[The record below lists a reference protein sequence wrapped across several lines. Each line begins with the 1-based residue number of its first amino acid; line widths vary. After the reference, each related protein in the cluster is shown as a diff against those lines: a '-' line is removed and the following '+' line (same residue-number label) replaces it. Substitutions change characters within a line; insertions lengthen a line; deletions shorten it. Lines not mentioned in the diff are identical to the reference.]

1 MASQKN
7 TAGSSTADQAR
18 ERARQI
24 ADREARKSNGKSKG
38 LIAGIIALLLVI
50 GLIIAL
56 VIWQNNKNTIPEAGP
71 VPASANQ
78 YGGIQLNESQILQD
92 TSDVDERDIN
102 DVPERPETV
111 DESKTPP
118 GIVNANEAKDN
129 GEPVQLVVFQD
140 FECVHCAE
148 FEAENADLIK
158 EKVLSGDVTLEN
170 RNLNFLDSGSPDAYS
185 SRASNAAYLVA
196 EQVDPEQYLDFTKEI
211 FSHQGSGGLS
221 NDEIAEIASKH
232 GANVTAEQLDENT
245 YRPMVNLMAQES
257 VANGIAGTPTIFVD
271 GERYAQGDF
280 EKALNDAIEA
290 KN

>member
-7 TAGSSTADQAR
+7 TSGSMTADQAR

-24 ADREARKSNGKSKG
+24 ADREARKSNGKPKG

-92 TSDVDERDIN
+92 TSDVEERDIN

-118 GIVNANEAKDN
+118 GIVNADDAADN
-129 GEPVQLVVFQD
+129 GEPVQLVNFQD

-170 RNLNFLDSGSPDAYS
+170 RNLNFLDSASPDAYS

-196 EQVDPEQYLDFTKEI
+196 EQVDPEQYLDFTKEL
-211 FSHQGSGGLS
+211 FSHQGTGGLS

-232 GANVTAEQLDENT
+232 GANVSADQLGENT
-245 YRPMVNLMAQES
+245 YRPMVDIMAQES

-271 GERYAQGDF
+271 GKRYAQGDF
-280 EKALNDAIEA
+280 EKALNDAIKA
-290 KN
+290 KK

>member
-24 ADREARKSNGKSKG
+24 ADREARKSNGKPKG
-38 LIAGIIALLLVI
+38 LIAGIIALLVVI

-92 TSDVDERDIN
+92 TSDVAERDIN

-118 GIVNANEAKDN
+118 GIVNADDAADN
-129 GEPVQLVVFQD
+129 GEPVQLVNFQD

-170 RNLNFLDSGSPDAYS
+170 RNLNFLDSASPDAYS

-196 EQVDPEQYLDFTKEI
+196 EQVDPEQYLDFTKEL
-211 FSHQGSGGLS
+211 FSHQGTGGLS

-232 GANVTAEQLDENT
+232 GANVSADQLGENT
-245 YRPMVNLMAQES
+245 YRPMVDIMAQES

-271 GERYAQGDF
+271 GKRYAQGDF
-280 EKALNDAIEA
+280 EKALNDAIKA
-290 KN
+290 KK

>member
-24 ADREARKSNGKSKG
+24 ADREARRSNGKPKG
-38 LIAGIIALLLVI
+38 LIAGIIVLLLVI

-56 VIWQNNKNTIPEAGP
+56 VVWQNNKNTIPEAGP

-78 YGGIQLNESQILQD
+78 YGGIQLTESQILQD

-102 DVPERPETV
+102 DVPPRPDTV

-118 GIVNANEAKDN
+118 GIVNASDAKDN
-129 GEPVQLVVFQD
+129 DEPVQLVVFQD

-148 FEAENADLIK
+148 FEAENSDLIK

-196 EQVDPEQYLDFTKEI
+196 EQVDPEQYMDFTQEI
-211 FSHQGSGGLS
+211 FSHQGTGGLS

-232 GANVTAEQLDENT
+232 GANVSADQLGENT
-245 YRPMVNLMAQES
+245 YRPMVNIMAQES

-280 EKALNDAIEA
+280 EKALNDAIAA
-290 KN
+290 KK